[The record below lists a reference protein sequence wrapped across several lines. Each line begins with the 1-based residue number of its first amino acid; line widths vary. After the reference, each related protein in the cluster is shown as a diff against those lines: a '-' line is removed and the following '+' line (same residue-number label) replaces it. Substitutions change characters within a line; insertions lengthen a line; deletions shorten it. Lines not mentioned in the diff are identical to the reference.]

1 VSITLALERPRQ
13 EYCHEFK
20 ASFNYSRLFS
30 VDFCENL
37 IPMKHRSPRTHGFV
51 YMYTSV
57 NSNCEVNTEIK
68 VSLEEAASIPEAEK
82 RGPGI

>member
-1 VSITLALERPRQ
+1 
-13 EYCHEFK
+13 
-20 ASFNYSRLFS
+20 
-30 VDFCENL
+30 
-37 IPMKHRSPRTHGFV
+37 
-51 YMYTSV
+51 MYTSV